1 MSFYNIDL
9 SDFIKAFFISID
21 SASLDFDELYDLYI
35 WKNVLNKFRQ
45 DHGYKE
51 WTYIKVWN
59 WEEDNVV
66 MQRVLKTTK
75 WFSDIYNE
83 LKKIYITLK

>member
-1 MSFYNIDL
+1 
-9 SDFIKAFFISID
+9 
-21 SASLDFDELYDLYI
+21 
-35 WKNVLNKFRQ
+35 
-45 DHGYKE
+45 
-51 WTYIKVWN
+51 
-59 WEEDNVV
+59 